1 MTLDHRAFA
10 QSLDLFRY
18 PRTPHLEGS
27 RLQDGDEGS
36 EHIPYRTLRGQYLVV
51 EEKIDGANTGI
62 SFSAAGELLLQSRGH
77 YLVGGAR
84 ERQFSFV
91 KAWAAAHEV
100 WLLERLE
107 DRYVMYGE
115 TVTKKHAVFYDALPH
130 HFFEFDVL
138 DRHTGE
144 FLSTAARRA
153 LLADGPVLSVPVLYE
168 GTAPTTLG
176 ELRAL
181 LRPSLAKT
189 PHWRAAFEQ
198 TVQRAGLDLTLAW
211 RQCDKSDLS
220 EGLYIKVEVGG
231 QAVGRFKWVRQDFVQ
246 AILESEKHHSEQP
259 FIPNL
264 LQPGVD
270 LYAPQPTVTWD
281 TMHATVAPAPA
292 GMSADAVNSRRS

>member
-1 MTLDHRAFA
+1 MTLDHRALA

-27 RLQDGDEGS
+27 RLQDGDAGY
-36 EHIPYRTLRGQYLVV
+36 EHIPYRPLHGQYLVV

-77 YLVGGAR
+77 YLVGGGR

-91 KAWAAAHEV
+91 KAWAAAHEA

-115 TVTKKHAVFYDALPH
+115 TVSKKHAVFYDALPH

-138 DRHTGE
+138 DRHTGA
-144 FLSTAARRA
+144 FLSTAARRV

-168 GTAPTTLG
+168 GTAPATLTA
-176 ELRAL
+176 LKAL

-189 PHWRAAFEQ
+189 AHWRGAFEQ

-220 EGLYIKVEVGG
+220 EGLYIKVEIDGET
-231 QAVGRFKWVRQDFVQ
+231 VGRYKWVRQDFVQ

-264 LQPGVD
+264 LLPGVD
-270 LYAPQPTVTWD
+270 LYTPRPTVTWD
-281 TMHATVAPAPA
+281 TLRAIAAPTGAW
-292 GMSADAVNSRRS
+292 ADAVQERRS